1 MVLGYLL
8 DQYVYANKGEIP
20 RPVRAPTGIR
30 DDDNVE
36 PRVSPLPPS
45 PIFAI
50 LGFFICFLCL
60 FSCLFV
66 FCFVWFVSSL
76 GLARSTP

>member
-36 PRVSPLPPS
+36 PRVSPLP
-45 PIFAI
+45 
-50 LGFFICFLCL
+50 
-60 FSCLFV
+60 
-66 FCFVWFVSSL
+66 SSL
-76 GLARSTP
+76 LFLPF